1 MLVFL
6 IDTVLVP
13 VLHMGMQDLV
23 KGAGLD
29 RIEELLEP
37 QLLLSNG
44 VRYGTALL
52 TRGSRRNCETEEGED
67 EQSET

>member
-1 MLVFL
+1 MLVLL

-29 RIEELLEP
+29 RIEQLLEP

-52 TRGSRRNCETEEGED
+52 TRASRHNRETEEGED
-67 EQSET
+67 DE